1 WYATIDIANA
11 FFSIP
16 LAAECRPQFAFTWR
30 GIQYTWN
37 RLPQGWKHSPTICH
51 GLIQTALE
59 KGEASEH
66 LQYIDDII
74 IWGDTAE
81 EVFEKGEK
89 IVQILLKA
97 GFAIKRSKV
106 KGPAQEIQFLGIK
119 WQDGRRQIPMDVINK
134 IAAMSP
140 PTSQKEAQA
149 FLGVV
154 GFWRMHIPNYSQIV
168 SPLYHVTRKKNDFE
182 WGPEQRQA
190 FEQIKREIVHAV
202 ALGPVRS
209 GQDVKNVL
217 YTAAGENGPTW
228 SLWQK
233 APGETR
239 GRPLGF

>member
-1 WYATIDIANA
+1 
-11 FFSIP
+11 
-16 LAAECRPQFAFTWR
+16 
-30 GIQYTWN
+30 
-37 RLPQGWKHSPTICH
+37 
-51 GLIQTALE
+51 LE
-59 KGEASEH
+59 KGEAPEH

-74 IWGDTAE
+74 VWGDTAE

-97 GFAIKRSKV
+97 GFAVKRSKV

-119 WQDGRRQIPMDVINK
+119 WQDGCRQIPVDVINK

-140 PTSQKEAQA
+140 PTSKKEAQA

-190 FEQIKREIVHAV
+190 FEQIKRE
-202 ALGPVRS
+202 
-209 GQDVKNVL
+209 
-217 YTAAGENGPTW
+217 GEEDLCP
-228 SLWQK
+228 K
-233 APGETR
+233 ACGAH
-239 GRPLGF
+239 